1 MEKNL
6 VLLGMMTVGKTTIGK
21 IVAKNLGL
29 SFVDT
34 DKYIEEKNSMTVKE
48 IFEKKG
54 EKFFRHQEKKEIREI
69 LKTNE
74 CVISLGGGA
83 FIDKSLRK
91 SILKNCISVWLDLDI
106 KTLSNRT
113 KWNQKRPLLKKNNN
127 FEKIKYIYAKR
138 RNIYKM
144 ANHRVLCDN
153 LTKKKIASKIES
165 IYEKY

>member
-6 VLLGMMTVGKTTIGK
+6 VLLGMMTVGKTTVGK

-54 EKFFRHQEKKEIREI
+54 EKFFRLQEKKEIREI
-69 LKTNE
+69 LKRNE

-83 FIDKSLRK
+83 FIDKNLRN